1 MKRIVLALALCLPSA
16 AFASGGSPCPQ
27 GINTKLTDTTTAS
40 TANTT
45 ATSTGNQGSAQ
56 GVRNHFPH

>member
-16 AFASGGSPCPQ
+16 AFAGGSPCPQ

-40 TANTT
+40 TANST
-45 ATSTGNQGSAQ
+45 ATNTGSQGTGTA
-56 GVRNHFPH
+56 VRNHFPH